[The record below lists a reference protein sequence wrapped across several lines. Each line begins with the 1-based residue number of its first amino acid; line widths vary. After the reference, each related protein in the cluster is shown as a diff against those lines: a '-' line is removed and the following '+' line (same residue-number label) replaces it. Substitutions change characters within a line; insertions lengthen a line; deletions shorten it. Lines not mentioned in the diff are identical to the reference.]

1 MKRFSSTTLKTA
13 FVKSIPIFC
22 SYVFVSM
29 AYGMMMASAGFPWYD
44 SLLVS
49 LTVYTGAFQFVLIT
63 FLSSG
68 ASLITIALTALLM
81 NSRQS
86 FYSITFLKEFKQ
98 MGRRKLYMIHT
109 MTDETYAVNCT
120 LDLPKKEKEDTM
132 FLVALFSRCY
142 WIVGSVLGGILGQIV
157 PFDLTGLDF
166 CMTAL
171 FLIIFIDQWEKQR
184 STRCRCLRSDHLRTP
199 CTPVSCISG
208 SRKMP
213 ASLERLGQALP
224 SAIMAVLII
233 YCMKDIPTGG
243 ISAAVPKLLAAAVV
257 FITYKWKHQTLVSI
271 LLGTISY
278 MMLLRLF

>member
-29 AYGMMMASAGFPWYD
+29 AYDMMMASAGFPWYD

-132 FLVALFSRCY
+132 FLVALFSRYY
-142 WIVGSVLGGILGQIV
+142 WIVGSVLGGILGQII

-171 FLIIFIDQWEKQR
+171 FLIIFIDQWEKAEKHTLALTGLGIGVICLLIFGENRFMLPALLIVSALLLLFQR
-184 STRCRCLRSDHLRTP
+184 
-199 CTPVSCISG
+199 
-208 SRKMP
+208 K
-213 ASLERLGQALP
+213 EN
-224 SAIMAVLII
+224 
-233 YCMKDIPTGG
+233 
-243 ISAAVPKLLAAAVV
+243 LA
-257 FITYKWKHQTLVSI
+257 
-271 LLGTISY
+271 
-278 MMLLRLF
+278 

>member
-1 MKRFSSTTLKTA
+1 MTKRFSSTTLKTA

-29 AYGMMMASAGFPWYD
+29 AYGIMMASAGFPWYD

-86 FYSITFLKEFKQ
+86 FYSLTFLKEFKQ

-142 WIVGSVLGGILGQIV
+142 WMIGSVIGGILGQII
-157 PFDLTGLDF
+157 PFDLTGIDF

-171 FLIIFIDQWEKQR
+171 FLIIFIDQWEKAKKHSPALTGLGIGILCLLIFGENRFMLPALLIVSALLLLFQR
-184 STRCRCLRSDHLRTP
+184 KET
-199 CTPVSCISG
+199 
-208 SRKMP
+208 
-213 ASLERLGQALP
+213 
-224 SAIMAVLII
+224 
-233 YCMKDIPTGG
+233 
-243 ISAAVPKLLAAAVV
+243 LA
-257 FITYKWKHQTLVSI
+257 
-271 LLGTISY
+271 
-278 MMLLRLF
+278 

>member
-13 FVKSIPIFC
+13 FVKPIPIFC

-29 AYGMMMASAGFPWYD
+29 AYGMMMACAGFPWYD

-109 MTDETYAVNCT
+109 MTDETYAVNRT

-132 FLVALFSRCY
+132 FLVALFSR
-142 WIVGSVLGGILGQIV
+142 
-157 PFDLTGLDF
+157 
-166 CMTAL
+166 
-171 FLIIFIDQWEKQR
+171 
-184 STRCRCLRSDHLRTP
+184 
-199 CTPVSCISG
+199 
-208 SRKMP
+208 
-213 ASLERLGQALP
+213 
-224 SAIMAVLII
+224 
-233 YCMKDIPTGG
+233 
-243 ISAAVPKLLAAAVV
+243 
-257 FITYKWKHQTLVSI
+257 SI
-271 LLGTISY
+271 G
-278 MMLLRLF
+278 

>member
-1 MKRFSSTTLKTA
+1 MTKQFSSTTLKTA

-86 FYSITFLKEFKQ
+86 FYSLTFLKEFKQ

-142 WIVGSVLGGILGQIV
+142 WMVGSVLGGILGQII
-157 PFDLTGLDF
+157 PFDLTGIDF

-171 FLIIFIDQWEKQR
+171 FLIIFIDQWEKAEKHTPALTGLGIGVICLLIFGENRFMLPALLIVSALLLLFQR
-184 STRCRCLRSDHLRTP
+184 
-199 CTPVSCISG
+199 
-208 SRKMP
+208 K
-213 ASLERLGQALP
+213 EN
-224 SAIMAVLII
+224 
-233 YCMKDIPTGG
+233 
-243 ISAAVPKLLAAAVV
+243 LA
-257 FITYKWKHQTLVSI
+257 
-271 LLGTISY
+271 
-278 MMLLRLF
+278 

>member
-132 FLVALFSRCY
+132 FLVALFSRYY

-171 FLIIFIDQWEKQR
+171 FLIIFIDQWEKAEKYTLALTGLGIGVICLLIFGENRFMLPALLIVSALLLLFQR
-184 STRCRCLRSDHLRTP
+184 
-199 CTPVSCISG
+199 
-208 SRKMP
+208 K
-213 ASLERLGQALP
+213 EN
-224 SAIMAVLII
+224 
-233 YCMKDIPTGG
+233 
-243 ISAAVPKLLAAAVV
+243 LA
-257 FITYKWKHQTLVSI
+257 
-271 LLGTISY
+271 
-278 MMLLRLF
+278 

>member
-98 MGRRKLYMIHT
+98 MGRRKLYM
-109 MTDETYAVNCT
+109 
-120 LDLPKKEKEDTM
+120 
-132 FLVALFSRCY
+132 
-142 WIVGSVLGGILGQIV
+142 
-157 PFDLTGLDF
+157 
-166 CMTAL
+166 
-171 FLIIFIDQWEKQR
+171 
-184 STRCRCLRSDHLRTP
+184 
-199 CTPVSCISG
+199 
-208 SRKMP
+208 
-213 ASLERLGQALP
+213 
-224 SAIMAVLII
+224 
-233 YCMKDIPTGG
+233 
-243 ISAAVPKLLAAAVV
+243 
-257 FITYKWKHQTLVSI
+257 
-271 LLGTISY
+271 
-278 MMLLRLF
+278 

>member
-1 MKRFSSTTLKTA
+1 MTKRFSSTTLKTA

-86 FYSITFLKEFKQ
+86 FYSLTFLKEFKQ

-120 LDLPKKEKEDTM
+120 LDLPKKEKEDNM

-142 WIVGSVLGGILGQIV
+142 WMVGSVLGGILGQII
-157 PFDLTGLDF
+157 PFDLTGIDF

-171 FLIIFIDQWEKQR
+171 FLIIFIDQWEKAEKHTPALTGLGIGVICLLIFGENRFMLPALLIVSALLLLFQR
-184 STRCRCLRSDHLRTP
+184 KET
-199 CTPVSCISG
+199 
-208 SRKMP
+208 
-213 ASLERLGQALP
+213 
-224 SAIMAVLII
+224 
-233 YCMKDIPTGG
+233 
-243 ISAAVPKLLAAAVV
+243 LA
-257 FITYKWKHQTLVSI
+257 
-271 LLGTISY
+271 
-278 MMLLRLF
+278 

>member
-1 MKRFSSTTLKTA
+1 MKHYSSTTLKTA

-86 FYSITFLKEFKQ
+86 FYSLTFLKEFKQ

-142 WIVGSVLGGILGQIV
+142 WMIGSVIGGILGQII
-157 PFDLTGLDF
+157 PFDLTGIDF

-171 FLIIFIDQWEKQR
+171 FLIIFIDQWEKAKKHTPALTSLGIGVICLLIFGENRFMLPALLIVSALLLLFQR
-184 STRCRCLRSDHLRTP
+184 KET
-199 CTPVSCISG
+199 
-208 SRKMP
+208 
-213 ASLERLGQALP
+213 
-224 SAIMAVLII
+224 
-233 YCMKDIPTGG
+233 
-243 ISAAVPKLLAAAVV
+243 LA
-257 FITYKWKHQTLVSI
+257 
-271 LLGTISY
+271 
-278 MMLLRLF
+278 

>member
-120 LDLPKKEKEDTM
+120 LDLSKKEKEDTM

-142 WIVGSVLGGILGQIV
+142 WIVGSVLGGILGQII

-171 FLIIFIDQWEKQR
+171 FLIIFIDQWEKAEK
-184 STRCRCLRSDHLRTP
+184 HTP
-199 CTPVSCISG
+199 
-208 SRKMP
+208 
-213 ASLERLGQALP
+213 AL
-224 SAIMAVLII
+224 
-233 YCMKDIPTGG
+233 TG
-243 ISAAVPKLLAAAVV
+243 
-257 FITYKWKHQTLVSI
+257 
-271 LLGTISY
+271 LGTGVICLLIFGENRF
-278 MMLLRLF
+278 MLPALLIVSALLLLFQRKENLA

>member
-1 MKRFSSTTLKTA
+1 MTKRFSSTTLKTA
-13 FVKSIPIFC
+13 FIKSIPIFC

-86 FYSITFLKEFKQ
+86 FYSLTFLKEFKQ

-142 WIVGSVLGGILGQIV
+142 WMVGSVLGGILGQII
-157 PFDLTGLDF
+157 PFDLTGIDF

-171 FLIIFIDQWEKQR
+171 FLIIFIDQWEKAEKHTPALTGLGIGVICLLIFGENRFMLPALLIVSALLLLFQR
-184 STRCRCLRSDHLRTP
+184 KET
-199 CTPVSCISG
+199 
-208 SRKMP
+208 
-213 ASLERLGQALP
+213 
-224 SAIMAVLII
+224 
-233 YCMKDIPTGG
+233 
-243 ISAAVPKLLAAAVV
+243 LA
-257 FITYKWKHQTLVSI
+257 
-271 LLGTISY
+271 
-278 MMLLRLF
+278 

>member
-1 MKRFSSTTLKTA
+1 MTKRFSSTTLKTA

-86 FYSITFLKEFKQ
+86 FYSLTFLKEFKQ

-142 WIVGSVLGGILGQIV
+142 WMVGSVLGGILGQII
-157 PFDLTGLDF
+157 PFDLTGIDF

-171 FLIIFIDQWEKQR
+171 FLIIFIDQWEKAEKHTPALTGLGIGVICLLIFGENRFMLPALLIVSALLLLFQR
-184 STRCRCLRSDHLRTP
+184 KET
-199 CTPVSCISG
+199 
-208 SRKMP
+208 
-213 ASLERLGQALP
+213 
-224 SAIMAVLII
+224 
-233 YCMKDIPTGG
+233 
-243 ISAAVPKLLAAAVV
+243 LA
-257 FITYKWKHQTLVSI
+257 
-271 LLGTISY
+271 
-278 MMLLRLF
+278 

>member
-1 MKRFSSTTLKTA
+1 MKRFSSTTLRTA

-142 WIVGSVLGGILGQIV
+142 WIVGSVLGDILGQII

-171 FLIIFIDQWEKQR
+171 FLIIFIDQWEKAEKHTLALTGLGIGVICLLIFGENRFMLPALLIVSALLLLFQR
-184 STRCRCLRSDHLRTP
+184 
-199 CTPVSCISG
+199 
-208 SRKMP
+208 K
-213 ASLERLGQALP
+213 EN
-224 SAIMAVLII
+224 
-233 YCMKDIPTGG
+233 
-243 ISAAVPKLLAAAVV
+243 LA
-257 FITYKWKHQTLVSI
+257 
-271 LLGTISY
+271 
-278 MMLLRLF
+278 

>member
-1 MKRFSSTTLKTA
+1 MTKRFSSTTLKTA

-171 FLIIFIDQWEKQR
+171 FLIIFIDQWEKAEKHTLALTGLGIGVICLLIFGENRFMLPALLIVSALLLLFQR
-184 STRCRCLRSDHLRTP
+184 
-199 CTPVSCISG
+199 
-208 SRKMP
+208 K
-213 ASLERLGQALP
+213 EN
-224 SAIMAVLII
+224 
-233 YCMKDIPTGG
+233 
-243 ISAAVPKLLAAAVV
+243 LA
-257 FITYKWKHQTLVSI
+257 
-271 LLGTISY
+271 
-278 MMLLRLF
+278 

>member
-142 WIVGSVLGGILGQIV
+142 WIVGSVLGGILGQII
-157 PFDLTGLDF
+157 PFDLTGLD
-166 CMTAL
+166 
-171 FLIIFIDQWEKQR
+171 
-184 STRCRCLRSDHLRTP
+184 
-199 CTPVSCISG
+199 
-208 SRKMP
+208 
-213 ASLERLGQALP
+213 
-224 SAIMAVLII
+224 
-233 YCMKDIPTGG
+233 YCMKDIPTGS

>member
-1 MKRFSSTTLKTA
+1 MTKRFSSTTLKTA
-13 FVKSIPIFC
+13 FIKSIPIFC

-86 FYSITFLKEFKQ
+86 FYSLTFLKEFKQ

-142 WIVGSVLGGILGQIV
+142 WMIGSVLGGILGQII
-157 PFDLTGLDF
+157 PFDLTGIDF

-171 FLIIFIDQWEKQR
+171 FLIIFIDQWEKAEKHTPALTGLGIGILCLLIFGENRFMLPALLMVSALLLLFQR
-184 STRCRCLRSDHLRTP
+184 
-199 CTPVSCISG
+199 
-208 SRKMP
+208 K
-213 ASLERLGQALP
+213 EN
-224 SAIMAVLII
+224 
-233 YCMKDIPTGG
+233 
-243 ISAAVPKLLAAAVV
+243 LA
-257 FITYKWKHQTLVSI
+257 
-271 LLGTISY
+271 
-278 MMLLRLF
+278 

>member
-13 FVKSIPIFC
+13 FVKSSPIFC

-142 WIVGSVLGGILGQIV
+142 WIVGSVLGGILGQII

-171 FLIIFIDQWEKQR
+171 FLIIFIDQWEKAEKHTLALTGLGIGVICLLIFGENRFMLPALLIVSALLLLFQR
-184 STRCRCLRSDHLRTP
+184 
-199 CTPVSCISG
+199 
-208 SRKMP
+208 K
-213 ASLERLGQALP
+213 EN
-224 SAIMAVLII
+224 
-233 YCMKDIPTGG
+233 
-243 ISAAVPKLLAAAVV
+243 LA
-257 FITYKWKHQTLVSI
+257 
-271 LLGTISY
+271 
-278 MMLLRLF
+278 

>member
-1 MKRFSSTTLKTA
+1 MTKRFSSTTLKTA

-86 FYSITFLKEFKQ
+86 FYSLTFLKEFKQ

-142 WIVGSVLGGILGQIV
+142 WMVGSVLGGILGQII
-157 PFDLTGLDF
+157 PFDLTGIDF

-171 FLIIFIDQWEKQR
+171 FLIIFIDQWEKAEKHTPALTGLGIGVICLLIFGENRFMLPALLIVSALLLLFQR
-184 STRCRCLRSDHLRTP
+184 
-199 CTPVSCISG
+199 
-208 SRKMP
+208 K
-213 ASLERLGQALP
+213 EN
-224 SAIMAVLII
+224 
-233 YCMKDIPTGG
+233 
-243 ISAAVPKLLAAAVV
+243 LA
-257 FITYKWKHQTLVSI
+257 
-271 LLGTISY
+271 
-278 MMLLRLF
+278 

>member
-29 AYGMMMASAGFPWYD
+29 AYGMMMASAGFLWYD

-142 WIVGSVLGGILGQIV
+142 WIVGSVLGGILGQII

-171 FLIIFIDQWEKQR
+171 FLIIFIDQWEKAEKHTLALTGLGIGVICLLIFGENRFMLPALLIVSALLLLFQR
-184 STRCRCLRSDHLRTP
+184 
-199 CTPVSCISG
+199 
-208 SRKMP
+208 K
-213 ASLERLGQALP
+213 EN
-224 SAIMAVLII
+224 
-233 YCMKDIPTGG
+233 
-243 ISAAVPKLLAAAVV
+243 LA
-257 FITYKWKHQTLVSI
+257 
-271 LLGTISY
+271 
-278 MMLLRLF
+278 

>member
-13 FVKSIPIFC
+13 FLKSIPIFC

-142 WIVGSVLGGILGQIV
+142 WIVGSVLGDILGQII

-171 FLIIFIDQWEKQR
+171 FLIIFIDQWEKAEKHTLALTGLGIGVICLLIFGENRFMLPALLIVSALLLLFQR
-184 STRCRCLRSDHLRTP
+184 
-199 CTPVSCISG
+199 
-208 SRKMP
+208 K
-213 ASLERLGQALP
+213 EN
-224 SAIMAVLII
+224 
-233 YCMKDIPTGG
+233 
-243 ISAAVPKLLAAAVV
+243 LA
-257 FITYKWKHQTLVSI
+257 
-271 LLGTISY
+271 
-278 MMLLRLF
+278 

>member
-86 FYSITFLKEFKQ
+86 FYSLTFLKEFKQ

-120 LDLPKKEKEDTM
+120 LDLPKEEKEDTM
-132 FLVALFSRCY
+132 FLVALFSRYY
-142 WIVGSVLGGILGQIV
+142 WMIGSVLGGILGQII
-157 PFDLTGLDF
+157 PFDLTGIDF

-171 FLIIFIDQWEKQR
+171 FLIIFIDQWEKAEKHTPALTGLGIGILCLLIFGENRFMLPALLIVSALLLLFQR
-184 STRCRCLRSDHLRTP
+184 KET
-199 CTPVSCISG
+199 
-208 SRKMP
+208 
-213 ASLERLGQALP
+213 
-224 SAIMAVLII
+224 
-233 YCMKDIPTGG
+233 
-243 ISAAVPKLLAAAVV
+243 LA
-257 FITYKWKHQTLVSI
+257 
-271 LLGTISY
+271 
-278 MMLLRLF
+278 

>member
-120 LDLPKKEKEDTM
+120 LDLPKKEKEDAM
-132 FLVALFSRCY
+132 FLVALFSRYY
-142 WIVGSVLGGILGQIV
+142 WIVGSVLGGILGQII
-157 PFDLTGLDF
+157 PFDLTGIDF

-171 FLIIFIDQWEKQR
+171 FLIIFIDQWEKAEKHTLALTGLGIGVICLLIFGENRFMLPALLIVSALLLLFQR
-184 STRCRCLRSDHLRTP
+184 
-199 CTPVSCISG
+199 
-208 SRKMP
+208 K
-213 ASLERLGQALP
+213 EN
-224 SAIMAVLII
+224 
-233 YCMKDIPTGG
+233 
-243 ISAAVPKLLAAAVV
+243 LA
-257 FITYKWKHQTLVSI
+257 
-271 LLGTISY
+271 
-278 MMLLRLF
+278 

>member
-142 WIVGSVLGGILGQIV
+142 WIIGSVLGGILGQII
-157 PFDLTGLDF
+157 PFDLTGIDF

-171 FLIIFIDQWEKQR
+171 FLIIFIDQWEKAEKHTPALTGLGIGILCLLIFGENRFMLPALLMVSALLLLFQR
-184 STRCRCLRSDHLRTP
+184 
-199 CTPVSCISG
+199 
-208 SRKMP
+208 K
-213 ASLERLGQALP
+213 E
-224 SAIMAVLII
+224 
-233 YCMKDIPTGG
+233 
-243 ISAAVPKLLAAAVV
+243 KLA
-257 FITYKWKHQTLVSI
+257 
-271 LLGTISY
+271 
-278 MMLLRLF
+278 

>member
-1 MKRFSSTTLKTA
+1 MTKRFSSTTLKTA

-22 SYVFVSM
+22 NYVFVSM

-86 FYSITFLKEFKQ
+86 FYSLTFLKEFKQ

-142 WIVGSVLGGILGQIV
+142 WMVGSVLGGILGQII
-157 PFDLTGLDF
+157 PFDLTGIDF

-171 FLIIFIDQWEKQR
+171 FLIIFIDQWEKAKKHTPALTGLGIGIICLLIFGENRFMLPALLMVSALLLLFQR
-184 STRCRCLRSDHLRTP
+184 
-199 CTPVSCISG
+199 
-208 SRKMP
+208 K
-213 ASLERLGQALP
+213 EN
-224 SAIMAVLII
+224 
-233 YCMKDIPTGG
+233 
-243 ISAAVPKLLAAAVV
+243 LA
-257 FITYKWKHQTLVSI
+257 
-271 LLGTISY
+271 
-278 MMLLRLF
+278 

>member
-1 MKRFSSTTLKTA
+1 MKHYSSTTLKTA

-86 FYSITFLKEFKQ
+86 FYSLTFLKEFKQ
-98 MGRRKLYMIHT
+98 MGRQKLYMIHT

-120 LDLPKKEKEDTM
+120 LDLHKKGKEDTM

-142 WIVGSVLGGILGQIV
+142 WMVGSVLGGILGQII
-157 PFDLTGLDF
+157 PFDLTGIDF

-171 FLIIFIDQWEKQR
+171 FLIIFIDQWEKAEKHTPALTGLGIGVICLLIFGENRFMLPALLIVSALLLLFQR
-184 STRCRCLRSDHLRTP
+184 KET
-199 CTPVSCISG
+199 
-208 SRKMP
+208 
-213 ASLERLGQALP
+213 
-224 SAIMAVLII
+224 
-233 YCMKDIPTGG
+233 
-243 ISAAVPKLLAAAVV
+243 LA
-257 FITYKWKHQTLVSI
+257 
-271 LLGTISY
+271 
-278 MMLLRLF
+278 

>member
-1 MKRFSSTTLKTA
+1 MTKRFSSTTLKTA
-13 FVKSIPIFC
+13 FIKSIPIFC

-86 FYSITFLKEFKQ
+86 FYSLTFLKEFKQ

-142 WIVGSVLGGILGQIV
+142 WMIGSVLGGILGQII
-157 PFDLTGLDF
+157 PFDLTGIDF

-171 FLIIFIDQWEKQR
+171 FLIIFIDQWEKAEKH
-184 STRCRCLRSDHLRTP
+184 TPALTGLGIGILCLLIFGENRFMLP
-199 CTPVSCISG
+199 ALLMVS
-208 SRKMP
+208 
-213 ASLERLGQALP
+213 AL
-224 SAIMAVLII
+224 
-233 YCMKDIPTGG
+233 
-243 ISAAVPKLLAAAVV
+243 LL
-257 FITYKWKHQTLVSI
+257 
-271 LLGTISY
+271 
-278 MMLLRLF
+278 LF

>member
-1 MKRFSSTTLKTA
+1 MTKRFSSTTLKTA

-86 FYSITFLKEFKQ
+86 FYSLTFLKEFKQ

-142 WIVGSVLGGILGQIV
+142 WMVGSVLGGILGQII
-157 PFDLTGLDF
+157 PFDLTGIDF

-171 FLIIFIDQWEKQR
+171 FLIIFIDQWEKAKKHTPALTGLGIGIICLLIFGENRFMLPALLMVSALLLLFQR
-184 STRCRCLRSDHLRTP
+184 
-199 CTPVSCISG
+199 
-208 SRKMP
+208 K
-213 ASLERLGQALP
+213 EN
-224 SAIMAVLII
+224 
-233 YCMKDIPTGG
+233 
-243 ISAAVPKLLAAAVV
+243 LA
-257 FITYKWKHQTLVSI
+257 
-271 LLGTISY
+271 
-278 MMLLRLF
+278 